1 MRKKTDYSVYLVTD
15 RDLMSE
21 PSLELAIEKAIRGGV
36 SLVQLREKNIDSLE
50 FYQLALRAKEV
61 CDKHQ
66 IPLIINDRLDIAMA
80 ARAAGAHLGQSDMPA
95 DVARRILGGNAI
107 IGVSV
112 SSAEQ
117 AVKAAKDGA
126 DYLGAGAMFSTDTK
140 DDAEICS
147 FEELEKIRRSVDIPI
162 VVIGGIN
169 KETIPLFKNSGI
181 DGLAVVSAII
191 SQPDIELAAREI
203 RTMFIDEVKNHGN

>member
-61 CDKHQ
+61 CDKYQ

-80 ARAAGAHLGQSDMPA
+80 ARAAGAHLGQSDIPA